1 MIYRAYFRLPE
12 GRFRH
17 FRRPVGKQVFSVI
30 PPAPSSRPSKSGNPL
45 LLQRNLSRSVPL
57 MSAYVYQP
65 VFSLLEAYWSW
76 TTFWIAVTG
85 MAFFTVIS
93 WFGLTVPAVLRLVR
107 RLIVGPIRPAVP
119 VWKRRRLA

>member
-1 MIYRAYFRLPE
+1 MWRNTALPVRLLILDARACF
-12 GRFRH
+12 
-17 FRRPVGKQVFSVI
+17 
-30 PPAPSSRPSKSGNPL
+30 PL
-45 LLQRNLSRSVPL
+45 LAFIV
-57 MSAYVYQP
+57 
-65 VFSLLEAYWSW
+65 YWSW